1 MICQYLYDLSAQQDY
16 CGTLTEESIRKN
28 FVLLYELLDE
38 MLDFGYPQTTST
50 EQLKL
55 CVHNEAVVVDSCP
68 NKSLVSLPNLNPRT
82 VPSNAVHR

>member
-1 MICQYLYDLSAQQDY
+1 
-16 CGTLTEESIRKN
+16 
-28 FVLLYELLDE
+28 

-55 CVHNEAVVVDSCP
+55 CIHNEAVVVGDSGNSVLNNP
-68 NKSLVSLPNLNPRT
+68 TVANVANTVGGAIGTAVGGSIGDSIKNQLQLGKFNPRT